1 MLTWNEA
8 HETREKMKVTNDE
21 KANAALHTFQH
32 AARDLMAMRR
42 EIDEQLEIIKG
53 IILQKMSYAQDVLWQ
68 IDSLGEQH
76 PTLVTAE

>member
-8 HETREKMKVTNDE
+8 HETREKMQVTNDE
-21 KANAALHTFQH
+21 KANAPLHTFQQ

-53 IILQKMSYAQDVLWQ
+53 IILEKMSYAQDVVWQ
-68 IDSLGEQH
+68 IDALGQQH
-76 PTLVTAE
+76 PTLVIAE